1 MKYEIEEEEEEIN
14 NIRNKNGLIDY
25 KKLMRK
31 IGFKE
36 RGINSE
42 LVKRLTFSSMI
53 WEMYWKI
60 LKGQK
65 LIQKEIKF
73 R

>member
-1 MKYEIEEEEEEIN
+1 MKYEIEEEEEIN
-14 NIRNKNGLIDY
+14 NIRNKNGLLDY

>member
-1 MKYEIEEEEEEIN
+1 MKYEIEEEEEIN

-31 IGFKE
+31 SGFKE

>member
-1 MKYEIEEEEEEIN
+1 MKYEIEEEEIN

-25 KKLMRK
+25 EKLMRK

-36 RGINSE
+36 THINSE
-42 LVKRLTFSSMI
+42 LVKKLTFSSMI
-53 WEMYWKI
+53 WEMYRKI
-60 LKGQK
+60 LKSQK